1 MDEFEMIETYFAPLT
16 MGQAGSAGL
25 KDDAAVIS
33 VPDGYE
39 LVVTSDTV
47 NEGIH
52 FLIGE
57 SPANIARKA
66 LRSNLSDLAA
76 MGAKPLCYQL
86 NIAFPEQP
94 TGAWLSGFCKSLHG
108 DNEKYGIYCSGGDT
122 TSIQSSGVSISITAM
137 GIVPKGRAVRR
148 GGAKAGDHIVITGPV
163 GDAVLGLKA
172 LQEGLS
178 EDLYQNAI
186 NRYRVPQPRTG
197 LVATLQGHV
206 NAAADISDGLIADC
220 LHIARASNLGLEI
233 DINAITFSKDVQAA
247 IEESD
252 ISHEKAIQSGDD
264 YELILAVS
272 PTELDF
278 VIDELKNNNLNPLV
292 IGEFK
297 GDTLELSILNSK
309 SLRIHDLNQGWK
321 HF

>member
-25 KDDAAVIS
+25 KDDAAVIG

-47 NEGIH
+47 NAGIH

-57 SPANIARKA
+57 APENIARKA

-76 MGAKPLCYQL
+76 MAAKPLCYQL
-86 NIAFPEQP
+86 NIAFAQRPSHDWLAAFS
-94 TGAWLSGFCKSLHG
+94 GALQA
-108 DNEKYGIYCSGGDT
+108 DNALYGIYCSGGDT
-122 TSIQSSGVSISITAM
+122 TSIQSSGLSISITAM
-137 GIVPKGRAVRR
+137 GLVPKGCAVRR
-148 GGAKAGDHIVITGPV
+148 GGAKAGDHIVITGAV

-172 LQEGLS
+172 LQQGL
-178 EDLYQNAI
+178 DAQLYAHAI
-186 NRYRVPQPRTG
+186 NRYRIPQPRTALEG
-197 LVATLQGHV
+197 ILQAHV

-220 LHIARASNLGLEI
+220 MHIARASNLGVEI

-247 IEESD
+247 IDKGD

-264 YELILAVS
+264 YELILAIS
-272 PTELDF
+272 PDQLDF
-278 VIDELKNNNLNPLV
+278 AVTDMKKNNLNPMV
-292 IGEFK
+292 IGTFK
-297 GDTLELSILNSK
+297 GDTLSLSLLNSS
-309 SLRIHDLNQGWK
+309 SLRIDDLDQGWK